1 MSSLFDPVPVPI
13 KAADGFVLCDFDG
26 ITLAIPQTD
35 VVTIEQ
41 GSELSAALPGES
53 SLGWFASSQ
62 GPWPAYAL
70 NRDLRLVESMP
81 ALRSFL
87 LFVEGEPWPLGL
99 LCESVRIVRGRESL
113 TTLPLPTVMQEREGL
128 IESVARMEKGKIAF
142 VCRRGGIAA
151 YLAQHLMEL
160 AA

>member
-1 MSSLFDPVPVPI
+1 MSSLFDPVPAPI
-13 KAADGFVLCDFDG
+13 KATDGFVLCDFDG
-26 ITLAIPQTD
+26 ITLAIPQAD

-70 NRDLRLVESMP
+70 NRELQLLESTP
-81 ALRSFL
+81 ASRSFL
-87 LFVEGEPWPLGL
+87 LFVQGEPWPLGL
-99 LCESVRIVRGRESL
+99 LCEGVRIVRGRDTL
-113 TTLPLPTVMQEREGL
+113 TTLPLPSVMQEQGGFVEGVTRL
-128 IESVARMEKGKIAF
+128 EKGKIAF
-142 VCRRGGIAA
+142 ICRRGGIAA
-151 YLAQHLMEL
+151 YLAEHLMEL